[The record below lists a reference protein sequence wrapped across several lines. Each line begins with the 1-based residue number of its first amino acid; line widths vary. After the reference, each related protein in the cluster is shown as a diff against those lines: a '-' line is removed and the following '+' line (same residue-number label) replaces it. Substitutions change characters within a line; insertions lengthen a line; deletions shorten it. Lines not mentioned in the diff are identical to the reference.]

1 MILKRVEKDQEVNML
16 IKSSTI
22 LATKYD
28 KGTKELTVTFNK
40 GGQYRYNGVKE
51 TDYIR
56 FELAE
61 SQGKAFNKYIKPY
74 TFDKLDEADTTK
86 IHASI
91 DGVKAEVEGYIL
103 NIMKQFIEDC
113 ESNGGRFPTYAEDA
127 LDGLNIEVEKYKS
140 I

>member
-1 MILKRVEKDQEVNML
+1 MILKRVEKEEEVKML

-22 LATKYD
+22 LATKYNR
-28 KGTKELTVTFNK
+28 GTKNLTVTFNN
-40 GGQYRYNGVKE
+40 GGQYKYTNVKE

-74 TFDKLDEADTTK
+74 QFEKLDKVDTDK
-86 IHASI
+86 YHDSI
-91 DGVKAEVEGYIL
+91 DSVKAEVEGYIQ
-103 NIMKQFIEDC
+103 NIMKKFLEDC
-113 ESNGGRFPTYAEDA
+113 EGNEGRFPQDA
-127 LDGLNIEVEKYKS
+127 TDTLDGLNIEVEKYKS